1 MKKQALGKGLDALI
15 PEEVM
20 SRPPS
25 PTGVVNLRIS
35 EVKRSPFQPRTAF
48 DQERLSELARSI
60 AQKGLIQPIVVRGAE
75 GGGYEVVAG
84 ERRLRAAE
92 LAGRR
97 VISAMVIEANDEEVL
112 QIGLIENIQRD
123 DLNPVDRAAALNRLI
138 EEFSLTQQEVATR
151 IGKDR
156 ASVANYVRILSLP
169 DEVKELIREEKLS
182 FGHARALLAL
192 QKPAQQ
198 RALAREVVAK
208 GLSVRQC
215 ERAVARKKSPPAPR
229 AAPPKAAGDE
239 HTRALE
245 EQMQKALGTK
255 VKIVRGRKTG
265 RIEIEFY
272 SDRDLNRILDLL
284 NIHIVS

>member
-15 PEEVM
+15 PEQVI
-20 SRPPS
+20 SKPPS

-35 EVKRSPFQPRTAF
+35 EVRKSPFQPRTVF
-48 DQERLSELARSI
+48 DQERLSELAGSI
-60 AQKGLIQPIVVRGAE
+60 AQRGIIQPIVVRAVE
-75 GGGYEVVAG
+75 GEYEVIAG

-92 LAGRR
+92 MAGRR
-97 VISAMVIEANDEEVL
+97 VIPAMVIEASDAEAI

-123 DLNPVDRAAALNRLI
+123 DLNPLDRGVALNRLM
-138 EEFSLTQQEVATR
+138 EEFSLSQQDVATR

-169 DEVKELIREEKLS
+169 DDVKELIREEKLS

-192 QKPAQQ
+192 EIPAEQ
-198 RALAREVVAK
+198 RAVAREVVAK

-215 ERAVARKKSPPAPR
+215 ERAVARRKSPLRPRRALAPS
-229 AAPPKAAGDE
+229 DE
-239 HTRALE
+239 QTRAVE
-245 EQMQKALGTK
+245 EQMQKHLGTK
-255 VKIVRGRKTG
+255 VRVLRGRKTG

-272 SDRDLNRILDLL
+272 SDQDFNRILDLL
-284 NIHIVS
+284 NIRIVS